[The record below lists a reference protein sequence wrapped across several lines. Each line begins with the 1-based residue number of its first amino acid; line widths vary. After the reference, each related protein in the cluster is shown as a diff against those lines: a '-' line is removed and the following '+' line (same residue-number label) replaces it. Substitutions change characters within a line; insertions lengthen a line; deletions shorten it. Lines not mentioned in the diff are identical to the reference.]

1 LAPAQKTEQRD
12 AESGRSGM
20 ARSVSVSDIIDGH
33 RLSRFQIG
41 IIVWCLI
48 VALIDGFDA
57 LSIAFA
63 APLMA
68 RDLAIPINSFGPIFG
83 AGTLGLTVGA
93 LTLPVLADRFGRK
106 AMIIIA
112 CVIFGLLTLST
123 VLADSFTS
131 LLLIRLATGLGVGAA
146 TPNCVALATEYAP
159 RRMRAFLVTIV
170 TGGFPLG
177 AVIGGAISA
186 QLIPVWGWH
195 AVFYL
200 GGISPLVLGAV
211 LLFVLPESIRF
222 LVDRDPTSPRIAQYL
237 KRIAPEVAIA
247 PGDRFVI
254 DEPHVGGFTVK
265 HLFTDGRGSITLLL
279 WLAFFMNLLLLFFM
293 FNWLPPVMQ
302 QAGAPIKIAIIAT
315 VLFNLGGVIGGLV
328 LGWLSDRH
336 NPYKVLWIA
345 YAFGALCVGSIGFL
359 GFSIPLIMAVIA
371 VAGFCGVG
379 GQGVANAL
387 AAISYPTSMRATGV
401 GWALGIGRAGSIVG
415 PVVGGIALSLGFGLR
430 EIFLTAAVPALVAAL
445 AIALLGQ
452 LLRGRAAR
460 AR

>member
-1 LAPAQKTEQRD
+1 
-12 AESGRSGM
+12 M
-20 ARSVSVSDIIDGH
+20 ARTVNVSEIIDSN
-33 RLSRFQIG
+33 RLSGFQIG

-68 RDLAIPINSFGPIFG
+68 KDLAIPINAFGPIFG

-106 AMIIIA
+106 AMIVLA
-112 CVIFGLLTLST
+112 CVIFGILTLAT

-159 RRMRAFLVTIV
+159 RRMRSFLVTIV
-170 TGGFPLG
+170 TSGFPLG
-177 AVIGGAISA
+177 AVVGGAISA

-200 GGISPLVLGAV
+200 GGISPLVLAAV
-211 LLFVLPESIRF
+211 LLVVLPESIRF
-222 LVDRDPTSPRIAQYL
+222 LVDRDPSSPHIARYL
-237 KRIAPEVAIA
+237 KRIAPEVTTA

-254 DEPHVGGFTVK
+254 DEPHLGGFTVK
-265 HLFTDGRGSITLLL
+265 HLFTDGRGSVTLLL
-279 WLAFFMNLLLLFFM
+279 WVAFFMNLLLLFFM

-315 VLFNLGGVIGGLV
+315 VLFNLGGVVGGLV
-328 LGWLSDRH
+328 LGWLADRH
-336 NPYKVLWIA
+336 SPHKVLWIT
-345 YAFGALCVGSIGFL
+345 YGFGAICVGSIGFL
-359 GFSIPLIMAVIA
+359 GFSIPLIMSVIM

-379 GQGVANAL
+379 GQSVANAL
-387 AAISYPTSMRATGV
+387 AATSYPTSMRATGI

-415 PVVGGIALSLGFGLR
+415 PVVGGIALSLGFDLR
-430 EIFLTAAVPALVAAL
+430 DIFLTAAVPALVAAL
-445 AIALLGQ
+445 AIAQLGR
-452 LLRGRAAR
+452 LVRARAAS